1 MILKLSLLII
11 LGIKKTFNSI
21 GSFLSELSLL
31 ILEFK
36 SRLAK
41 IKINILVEAWSI
53 ILLILYGFKHRTI
66 FKYFLFGNIF
76 HYTLFLSIIHLHLFL
91 LHFLR
96 KINCSR
102 FVFILILINNYCV
115 IFLDQNGLVIVL
127 KRMLQYICSYNVRN
141 ICHLVIVRQF
151 SSQTINTILMIH
163 LVMRNYYVLIYLV
176 L

>member
-11 LGIKKTFNSI
+11 LRIKKTFNSI

-41 IKINILVEAWSI
+41 IEINILIESWSI
-53 ILLILYGFKHRTI
+53 ILFILNSFKHRTI

-76 HYTLFLSIIHLHLFL
+76 NYTLFLSITHLILFF

-102 FVFILILINNYCV
+102 FVIILNLIINYCI
-115 IFLDQNGLVIVL
+115 IFLDENWLIDML
-127 KRMLQYICSYNVRN
+127 KWMLQCFCTYNIRN
-141 ICHLVIVRQF
+141 ISYLIIVR
-151 SSQTINTILMIH
+151 
-163 LVMRNYYVLIYLV
+163 
-176 L
+176 